1 MCLSDVWTQ
10 PNSKSVDRRLKQLQK
25 IAREAGVLSFGNY
38 RRTFADCMTTQ
49 QKKKKLRQILRDA
62 GMHGM
67 IQAQWN
73 SLQVIRSNVICLL
86 VGQCQLPVQ
95 RRVDYELAC
104 FVFSSLSGHAPPYLA
119 DDTHLVSESHRR
131 RLRTHSTFGD
141 RSFAVARP
149 RVWNSLPAHLRIKDI
164 TYGSFR
170 RELKTFLMLLPGRNE
185 TY

>member
-1 MCLSDVWTQ
+1 
-10 PNSKSVDRRLKQLQK
+10 
-25 IAREAGVLSFGNY
+25 
-38 RRTFADCMTTQ
+38 
-49 QKKKKLRQILRDA
+49 
-62 GMHGM
+62 
-67 IQAQWN
+67 
-73 SLQVIRSNVICLL
+73 
-86 VGQCQLPVQ
+86 LPVQ

-131 RLRTHSTFGD
+131 RLRSSTDRSCVVPRTHNTFGD

-149 RVWNSLPAHLRIKDI
+149 RVWNSLSAHLRVKDI

-185 TY
+185 TFISCSVVLED